1 MRTKLIASAFALLLS
16 LGLVACGGESAE
28 VEGEGGLEG
37 GTEQDDGGGLEGE
50 GELEGEGGGGLEGES
65 DMEGGDSES
74 QDSEESSSS

>member
-50 GELEGEGGGGLEGES
+50 GELEGEGGGLEGES
-65 DMEGGDSES
+65 DMEGGDTES

>member
-37 GTEQDDGGGLEGE
+37 GTEQNDGGGLEGE
-50 GELEGEGGGGLEGES
+50 GELEGDS
-65 DMEGGDSES
+65 DMEGGDTES